1 MTHLS
6 TRLEELGI
14 VLPEAVPVKGR
25 YRRVVVHGDTAY
37 VTGATP
43 VLTNPLRVGYVGEVG
58 TDLTLDEAREGA
70 RTTLLGIIASL
81 AEELGDV
88 DRIERFLHIGGYV
101 RTAPGFWRVS
111 QVLTGASGLI
121 AELFGDDG
129 LTARTAVGVAEL
141 PHGTSIMIDAIVA
154 IRA

>member
-6 TRLEELGI
+6 ARLDELGI
-14 VLPEAVPVKGR
+14 MLPEVVPVKGR
-25 YRRVVVHGDTAY
+25 YQRVVVHGDTRY

-43 VLTNPLRVGYVGEVG
+43 LLSDPLRVGYVGEVG
-58 TDLTLDEAREGA
+58 TDLTLEETREGA

-81 AEELGDV
+81 AEELNDV

-101 RTAPGFWRVS
+101 RTAPGFRRVS
-111 QVLTGASGLI
+111 QLLAGASELI
-121 AELFGDDG
+121 ADLFGDDG
-129 LTARTAVGVAEL
+129 VSARTAVGVAEL

-154 IRA
+154 IRP